1 MKNFMRNTGLAL
13 LSAMMLSS
21 CFDLKEEVYSE
32 IPMDNFGKTEQEL
45 IATAGRAYTQL
56 QNYCTEQ
63 SLWTLSLQV
72 ADECAVPINS
82 NGSWAEE
89 RYGELQRQQYT
100 PSNTLVL
107 KGWNFCFDGIASCNE
122 ILYELGLS
130 TVEFEA
136 KEKITAEVEV
146 LRAFFYFMA
155 IDGWGN
161 VPYSIDYT
169 DTSYP
174 EQKDRKFL
182 FSFIEKSIKDNL
194 PLLDAEPSTS
204 TYGRV
209 TQDVAYTLLAK
220 LYLNAEEWLGTPM
233 WAEAEAAC
241 YNVIS
246 KGHYSIADDYASNF
260 SANNEGSVEN
270 IFVIPYSTTY
280 TESDHNSFIIY
291 IMALD
296 SWATEKFNI
305 PASAW
310 DGFVCQ
316 PDFFQKY
323 DAADKRRDATWL
335 YKGNQTNSGGYDVTD
350 APYNP
355 VFDESLYS
363 TRRALYD
370 GARIWKWH
378 YQTDGQLISDQ
389 TSMDNDFV
397 LFRYADVV
405 LMYAEA
411 LVRQNRAAEAAQLAD
426 LQKIRTRAGLPVY
439 SAADLTLDELLD
451 ERGRELAWE
460 GWRRQDLIRFGKYN
474 DTWWAK
480 PTASPATKRLF
491 PIPTTVLAANP
502 RLSQN
507 PGY

>member
-130 TVEFEA
+130 TAEFEA

-220 LYLNAEEWLGTPM
+220 LYLNAEVGRGRGGMLQR
-233 WAEAEAAC
+233 
-241 YNVIS
+241 
-246 KGHYSIADDYASNF
+246 DF
-260 SANNEGSVEN
+260 EGSLLDCRRLCVE
-270 IFVIPYSTTY
+270 
-280 TESDHNSFIIY
+280 
-291 IMALD
+291 LLGQQR
-296 SWATEKFNI
+296 
-305 PASAW
+305 
-310 DGFVCQ
+310 GFGREYLRHPLQHDLHRVGPQ
-316 PDFFQKY
+316 LLHY
-323 DAADKRRDATWL
+323 L
-335 YKGNQTNSGGYDVTD
+335 HH
-350 APYNP
+350 
-355 VFDESLYS
+355 
-363 TRRALYD
+363 
-370 GARIWKWH
+370 GARQLGH
-378 YQTDGQLISDQ
+378 REVQHSGQRLGR
-389 TSMDNDFV
+389 
-397 LFRYADVV
+397 FRLPAR
-405 LMYAEA
+405 LLPE
-411 LVRQNRAAEAAQLAD
+411 VRC
-426 LQKIRTRAGLPVY
+426 
-439 SAADLTLDELLD
+439 
-451 ERGRELAWE
+451 GR
-460 GWRRQDLIRFGKYN
+460 Q
-474 DTWWAK
+474 
-480 PTASPATKRLF
+480 AS
-491 PIPTTVLAANP
+491 
-502 RLSQN
+502 
-507 PGY
+507 

>member
-1 MKNFMRNTGLAL
+1 MKTLMRNTGLL
-13 LSAMMLSS
+13 LFSAVMLSG
-21 CFDLKEEVYSE
+21 CFDLTEEVYTE

-72 ADECAVPINS
+72 SDECAVPINS
-82 NGSWAEE
+82 NGSWAED
-89 RYGELQRQQYT
+89 RYGELQRHEYT

-130 TVEFEA
+130 DVEFEA
-136 KEKITAEVEV
+136 KDKIIAEVEV

-174 EQKDRKFL
+174 DQKDRKFI
-182 FSFIEKSIKDNL
+182 FSFIERTITDNL
-194 PLLDAEPSTS
+194 PLLDEVPSAA

-209 TQDVAYTLLAK
+209 TQDVARTLLAK
-220 LYLNAEEWLGTPM
+220 LYLNAEEWIGEPM
-233 WAEAEAAC
+233 WDKAEKAC
-241 YNVIS
+241 YDVIS
-246 KGHYSIADDYASNF
+246 QGHYAIADDYASNF
-260 SANNEGSVEN
+260 AVNNEGSTEN

-291 IMALD
+291 IMSLD

-323 DAADKRRDATWL
+323 DPADKRRDATWL
-335 YKGNQTNSGGYDVTD
+335 YKGNKTVGNGYDLSD

-355 VFDESLYS
+355 IFDESLYTS
-363 TRRALYD
+363 RREQYD

-378 YQTDGQLISDQ
+378 YQTDGLLISDQ
-389 TSMDNDFV
+389 TSMENDFA

-405 LMYAEA
+405 LMYTEA
-411 LVRQNRAAEAAQLAD
+411 LVRQGRASEAAELNELKQ
-426 LQKIRTRAGLPVY
+426 IRRRAGLPEY
-439 SAADLTLDELLD
+439 TADDLTLDELLD

-474 DTWWAK
+474 DAWWAK
-480 PTASPATKRLF
+480 PTASDAKKKLF
-491 PIPTTVLAANP
+491 PIPTTVRAANP
-502 RLSQN
+502 KLNQN

>member
-130 TVEFEA
+130 TAEFEA

-194 PLLDAEPSTS
+194 PLLADV
-204 TYGRV
+204 GRGRGGML
-209 TQDVAYTLLAK
+209 QRD
-220 LYLNAEEWLGTPM
+220 
-233 WAEAEAAC
+233 
-241 YNVIS
+241 
-246 KGHYSIADDYASNF
+246 F
-260 SANNEGSVEN
+260 EGSLLDCRRLRVE
-270 IFVIPYSTTY
+270 
-280 TESDHNSFIIY
+280 
-291 IMALD
+291 LLGQQR
-296 SWATEKFNI
+296 
-305 PASAW
+305 
-310 DGFVCQ
+310 GFGREHLRHPLQHDLHRVGPQ
-316 PDFFQKY
+316 
-323 DAADKRRDATWL
+323 L
-335 YKGNQTNSGGYDVTD
+335 
-350 APYNP
+350 
-355 VFDESLYS
+355 LHH
-363 TRRALYD
+363 LHH
-370 GARIWKWH
+370 GARQLGH
-378 YQTDGQLISDQ
+378 REVQHSGQRLGR
-389 TSMDNDFV
+389 
-397 LFRYADVV
+397 FRLPAR
-405 LMYAEA
+405 LLPE
-411 LVRQNRAAEAAQLAD
+411 VRC
-426 LQKIRTRAGLPVY
+426 
-439 SAADLTLDELLD
+439 
-451 ERGRELAWE
+451 GR
-460 GWRRQDLIRFGKYN
+460 Q
-474 DTWWAK
+474 
-480 PTASPATKRLF
+480 AS
-491 PIPTTVLAANP
+491 
-502 RLSQN
+502 
-507 PGY
+507 